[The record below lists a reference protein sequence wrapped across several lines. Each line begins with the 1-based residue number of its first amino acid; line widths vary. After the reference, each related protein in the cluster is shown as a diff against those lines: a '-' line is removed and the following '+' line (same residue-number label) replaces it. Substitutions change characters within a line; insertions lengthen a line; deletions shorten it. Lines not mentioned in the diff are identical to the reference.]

1 MENISRLIRQY
12 IFFISVVFVFVFS
25 SQTYSQNYII
35 KTYTQESGL
44 PSSIIYSVFQGK
56 DGRIWM
62 GSYNGIAVYNGHD
75 WSYYNSSNS
84 CLDNEIICLRED
96 NDGNVWVLSRNPER
110 YFTFFDGLKWN
121 SFEIPKSLRDKN
133 LSFRSFNIYGSGIK
147 KQIVATSYSNGLICF
162 HNSKWE
168 NITTK
173 NGLPSN
179 NCSNVI
185 VHKNKFF
192 VATEKGIAIIDD
204 GKVDLSLNKIIP
216 GEFKNIVA
224 LAFEGDSKLWVLSKN
239 CIGYIENKQFIPVNK
254 TISVNDDIS
263 GLPVQLI
270 PDYYGLVY
278 WANKFGINSL
288 DKSTGEV
295 NVVNEQSGIRVLN
308 PNSLLIDREWNLW
321 ITGGNGVNKL
331 RSRRFKTYRK
341 KSGLFKDE
349 VYSIVERDKGEM
361 IFGHT
366 NGFTIL
372 KNDKFKNIVFNKNE
386 NSGNSVKV
394 LDLCKDS
401 SQNIWFAAEKFG
413 IGKLDRRN
421 NITWYKIKDDDGYYA
436 GSVTTDLKG
445 NIYAISN
452 SALYRLIDNKF
463 EQIKFPEKVSIKGFR
478 KLFVSPE
485 NEICIS
491 TFNDGILLIN
501 NNKIRIIKNS
511 SNKRANNV
519 FSAYFDRDYGILV
532 GTYDGLYK
540 VEQNSLNKFQLGT
553 CDERNPVYF
562 ITKDNDENI
571 WIGTDRGVVKWD
583 GEKTKKYSVKNGLA
597 GLETNRDAGFLDSSN
612 NMWVGTDRGVSRYLK
627 EFDTKSDVPP
637 IIILET
643 IEPDAGLLTP
653 DKEKTILVESGS
665 LILRVSVVSFA
676 AEEFNSFQYK
686 LEGYDKYWNDSPS
699 SNPLIKYG
707 KLPPGNYKLIVRGQ
721 NSDGICSP
729 YFTYSNIIIPLPFY
743 RSWWFYSFIILF
755 VVFIVVVIV
764 NNRMKGLYSRK
775 LQYEVERRTAM
786 LYKSEERYRQMFEK
800 NQAIMLLIDAEE
812 LDIIDANESAERF
825 YGFDKQSLINFN
837 YTQLSTLG
845 SVEDVLQ
852 RIRKSI
858 SIKELKLSVHR
869 LAMHKETFVEVG
881 FSEINV
887 RERKMFFAIIH
898 NVNARIFAEE
908 ALKESEGKYRSLI
921 ESMTDGVFLAQDEK
935 LLFVN
940 NSLSEFI
947 GYKPNE
953 LVNQNFCKYIVPEDI
968 EMVCARHKLRLNDIE
983 PPNEYVLRLLH
994 KDGVTRITA
1003 MMHVS
1008 KFIYKGK
1015 PATLGTLKDIT
1026 ESRKQELKLNQFFTA
1041 IEQAPVGVMI
1051 TSYENDIEY
1060 ANPEFCKITGYRL
1073 QEIMGKKPFILHG
1086 QEDIAMNGD
1095 IRNNIKKGKV
1105 WSGEILN
1112 RKKDGSQYWVMATVS
1127 PIKDTEGKITHFIS
1141 VEQDITFE
1149 KYAREEIKRNE
1160 KLLSSIISHAPV
1172 IIAAIDNRGYVT
1184 FLRGK
1189 ELESQGLED
1198 DQLVGISVFD
1208 NFKENT
1214 NLCEDVERA
1223 LRGEILSSTREFNE
1237 LIFELHYNPMI
1248 DSYGEINGTIVI
1260 ALNITERHNTHQK
1273 LIAAKEEAEKTT
1285 RLKSEFLAQ
1294 MSHEIRTPVNT
1305 ILSFSSLLQQE
1316 VKNKVS
1322 DELSEVFNFIDDGG
1336 RRLIH
1341 TIDMILNM
1349 SQFQTGTYKPIM
1361 SILDLNKD
1369 VLNKITAELKS
1380 AAIHKNLSL
1389 EFVVQT
1395 DDTLIMAD
1403 SYTVGQIFINLI
1415 DNAIKYTHQGKI
1427 EVRILDGSENICVEV
1442 EDTGIGI
1449 SREYIPSLFDAFS
1462 QEEAGYSRRFEGTG
1476 LGLALVK
1483 KYIEIN
1489 NAEIKVKSNKGDGTK
1504 FSVLF
1509 KKSQVN

>member
-1 MENISRLIRQY
+1 MINIIRLIRWY
-12 IFFISVVFVFVFS
+12 IVFISVVFLFS
-25 SQTYSQNYII
+25 NQTYAQSYVI

-44 PSSIIYSVFQGK
+44 PSSIIYSILQGK

-62 GSYNGIAVYNGHD
+62 GSFNGIAVYNGLD

-84 CLDNEIICLRED
+84 CLDNETVCLRED

-110 YFTFFDGLKWN
+110 CFTFFDGLKWN
-121 SFEIPKSLRDKN
+121 GFEIPKSLRNKN

-147 KQIVATSYSNGLICF
+147 KQIVATSYSNGLFCF
-162 HNSKWE
+162 HDSKWK

-179 NCSNVI
+179 NCSSVI

-192 VATEKGIAIIDD
+192 VATEKGIAIIND

-216 GEFKNIVA
+216 YEFKNIVA

-239 CIGYIENKQFIPVNK
+239 CIGYIENEKFIVVNK
-254 TISVNDDIS
+254 TISVTDDIS
-263 GLPVQLI
+263 GFPVQFV
-270 PDYYGLVY
+270 PEYYGLAF
-278 WANKFGINSL
+278 WGNKFGTNTL
-288 DKSTGEV
+288 DKSTGKV
-295 NVVNEQSGIRVLN
+295 DALNDQSGVRVLN
-308 PNSLLIDREWNLW
+308 PNSMLLDREWNLW
-321 ITGGNGVNKL
+321 LAGGNGVNKL
-331 RSRRFKTYRK
+331 RSRRFRTYRK

-349 VYSIVERDKGEM
+349 VCSIIERDKGEM

-366 NGFTIL
+366 NGLTIL
-372 KNDKFKNIVFNKNE
+372 KNDKFKNIVFNKND
-386 NSGNSVKV
+386 NPGNSVKV

-401 SQNIWFAAEKFG
+401 SHNIWFAAEKFG
-413 IGKLDRRN
+413 IGKLDKSN

-452 SALYRLIDNKF
+452 STLCRFIDNKF
-463 EQIKFPEKVSIKGFR
+463 EQIKFPEEVSIKGFR
-478 KLFVSPE
+478 KLFVLPR

-491 TFNDGILLIN
+491 TFNDGILLIDN

-532 GTYDGLYK
+532 GTYDGLYR
-540 VEQNSLNKFQLGT
+540 VEQNKLKSFQLGT

-583 GEKTKKYSVKNGLA
+583 GKKTKKYSVKNGLA

-643 IEPDAGLLTP
+643 IEPDAGLLNP
-653 DKEKTILVESGS
+653 DKEKTILVKSGS

-729 YFTYSNIIIPLPFY
+729 YFTINDIIVPLPFY

-786 LYKSEERYRQMFEK
+786 LYESEERYRQMFEK

-812 LDIIDANESAERF
+812 LDVIDANESAERF

-858 SIKELKLSVHR
+858 INKELKLSVHR

-887 RERKMFFAIIH
+887 RGRKMFFAIIH
-898 NVNARIFAEE
+898 DVSARILAEE

-921 ESMTDGVFLAQDEK
+921 ESMIDGVFMVQNENI
-935 LLFVN
+935 LFVN
-940 NSLSEFI
+940 NALSKLL
-947 GYKPNE
+947 GYKTEEMISTN
-953 LVNQNFCKYIVPEDI
+953 LFRYIIPEDV
-968 EMVCARHKLRLNDIE
+968 EMVRTKNQLRWKE
-983 PPNEYVLRLLH
+983 VEVQNEYELKLLH
-994 KDGVTRITA
+994 KDGVTVLTTLILVNT
-1003 MMHVS
+1003 
-1008 KFIYKGK
+1008 FTYKGK
-1015 PATLGTLKDIT
+1015 PASLGTVKDIT
-1026 ESRKQELKLNQFFTA
+1026 ESRKQELQLKQFFTA

-1051 TSYENDIEY
+1051 TNFENDIEY
-1060 ANPEFCKITGYRL
+1060 ANPEFCQITGYCL
-1073 QEIMGKKPFILHG
+1073 QEIFGKKPFILHG

-1095 IRNNIKKGKV
+1095 IRNVVKNGKV
-1105 WSGEILN
+1105 WKGEILN

-1127 PIKDTEGKITHFIS
+1127 PIKNAEGKITHFIS

-1172 IIAAIDNRGYVT
+1172 IIGAIDNRGYIT

-1189 ELESQGLED
+1189 ELDSLGIEVDQYVGLDVFEKHKDNTESFED
-1198 DQLVGISVFD
+1198 I
-1208 NFKENT
+1208 K
-1214 NLCEDVERA
+1214 RA
-1223 LRGEILSSTREFNE
+1223 LNGEVFSSTRTFGEMF
-1237 LIFELHYNPMI
+1237 FELHYNPII
-1248 DSYGEINGTIVI
+1248 DSDGEINGTIVV
-1260 ALNITERHNTHQK
+1260 ALNITERHFIHQK

-1305 ILSFSSLLQQE
+1305 ILSFSSLLKQE

-1322 DELSEVFNFIDDGG
+1322 SELEEVFNFIDDGG

-1349 SQFQTGTYKPIM
+1349 SQLQTGTYKPIM
-1361 SILDLNKD
+1361 STLDLNKD
-1369 VLNKITAELKS
+1369 ILNKITAELKS
-1380 AAIHKNLSL
+1380 AANHKNLSL
-1389 EFVVQT
+1389 EFAVETNNTPIV
-1395 DDTLIMAD
+1395 AD
-1403 SYTVGQIFINLI
+1403 CYTIGQIFINLI
-1415 DNAIKYTHQGKI
+1415 DNAIKYTHRGKI
-1427 EVRILDGSENICVEV
+1427 EVRILDGAENICVEV

-1449 SREYIPSLFDAFS
+1449 SKEYIPYLFDAFS

-1483 KYIEIN
+1483 KYAEIN
-1489 NAEIKVKSNKGDGTK
+1489 DAEIKVESNKGEGTK
-1504 FSVLF
+1504 FSVFF
-1509 KKSQVN
+1509 KKPTVN